1 MKSIAKN
8 QEGFM
13 KIRHSVFTE
22 RAVRKRKLTAGDLV
36 LIENLGR
43 NNNRKEITEIPTAP
57 KWNQGGRKTV
67 WVRCWQVARPHI
79 ISDLK
84 QDLQLSKYGP

>member
-8 QEGFM
+8 RQGFM

-36 LIENLGR
+36 LIENLDH
-43 NNNRKEITEIPTAP
+43 NNRKEITGDSDSNKMES
-57 KWNQGGRKTV
+57 R
-67 WVRCWQVARPHI
+67 RPQNC
-79 ISDLK
+79 L
-84 QDLQLSKYGP
+84 G